1 MFDRANPPLAVP
13 NAPVP
18 TQGFVI
24 TTLLIVSD
32 IERSRA
38 FYEKVFDGEVVRE
51 GSPTMIR
58 IANSWVIINTGGG
71 PTVDKPTIIAVPPQT
86 IDQLSIAMNFRVA
99 DAHACYELWRS
110 RGAQFLTEPKQLEAE
125 IRCYIR
131 DPDGY
136 LIEVGQSTRPLG
148 G

>member
-24 TTLLIVSD
+24 ATLLIVSD

-51 GSPTMIR
+51 GSPTTVR
-58 IANSWVIINTGGG
+58 IANSWVIINSGGG
-71 PTVDKPTIIAVPPQT
+71 PTDDKPSIIAVPPQEVDKLT
-86 IDQLSIAMNFRVA
+86 IAMNFRVA
-99 DAHACYELWRS
+99 DVHACYELWRS
-110 RGAQFLTEPKQLEAE
+110 RGADFLTEPKQRETE

-136 LIEVGQSTRPLG
+136 LIEVGQTTKPVY
-148 G
+148 